1 MEMRFV
7 SAGDR
12 EAAAAADAMAE
23 LYGRPS
29 PYSPGQ
35 KIWFSSKT
43 ALGRKGVIQEIDHE
57 GTLYVLDE
65 ADELHE
71 VRPDQV
77 HPF

>member
-1 MEMRFV
+1 MDRNAWMP
-7 SAGDR
+7 GDC
-12 EAAAAADAMAE
+12 EAAAAAEGMAE

-43 ALGRKGVIQEIDHE
+43 ALGRKGVIQEIDNE
-57 GTLYVLDE
+57 GTLFVVDD

-71 VRPDQV
+71 ITPENI

>member
-1 MEMRFV
+1 MRFT

-12 EAAAAADAMAE
+12 EAAGAAEAMAE

-35 KIWFSSKT
+35 TVWFSSKT
-43 ALGRKGVIQEIDHE
+43 AIGRKGVIQEIDHE
-57 GTLYVLDE
+57 GTLYVLDG
-65 ADELHE
+65 ADDLHE
-71 VRPDQV
+71 IRPDQV

>member
-1 MEMRFV
+1 
-7 SAGDR
+7 
-12 EAAAAADAMAE
+12 MAE

-35 KIWFSSKT
+35 TVWFSSKT
-43 ALGRKGVIQEIDHE
+43 AIGRKGVIQEIDHE
-57 GTLYVLDE
+57 GTLYVLDG

-71 VRPDQV
+71 ITVDQV

>member
-1 MEMRFV
+1 MGMRFT

-12 EAAAAADAMAE
+12 EAAGAAEAMAE
-23 LYGRPS
+23 LYGRPG

-43 ALGRKGVIQEIDHE
+43 ALGRKGVIQEIDHT
-57 GTLYVLDE
+57 GTLYVLDD

-71 VRPDQV
+71 IQPNQV